1 MNATPGRHAPRIAAA
16 PITWGVCEIPDWGEV
31 PGVDEVL
38 DQIAALGFTG
48 TELGP
53 DGFLPSDADELK
65 RVLGARGLSL
75 VGAYCP
81 LDYRE
86 AGTVAASHAFGIDLA
101 RRLAANGC
109 QVLVAADAGDARRG
123 AVAGRVGPHD
133 GLTADQWAR
142 LAEGLADL
150 ARACA
155 PLGVRIAF
163 HPHAGTYVETEA
175 EIDEVMAR
183 TPPELVGL
191 CLDTGHVAYGGGDP
205 VAVARRHGAR
215 IRHLHIKDVDGAI
228 LAAVRTGGLSYPEA
242 VGRGAFVPVGE
253 GIVDFAAL
261 ASVLREAGYGGW
273 YVLEQDIRRGAPWI
287 DQDPQANAAR
297 SRDRLRA
304 FLAG

>member
-1 MNATPGRHAPRIAAA
+1 MNATSGRHAPRIAAA

-48 TELGP
+48 TESGP
-53 DGFLPSDADELK
+53 DGFLPSDANELK
-65 RVLGARGLSL
+65 RVLGARGLDL

-86 AGTVAASHAFGIDLA
+86 AGTVAASHEFGVDLA

-109 QVLVAADAGDARRG
+109 RVLVAADSGDARRG
-123 AVAGRVGPHD
+123 AVAGRVTPGD
-133 GLTADQWAR
+133 ALREDQWAR
-142 LAEGLADL
+142 LADGLADL

-155 PLGVRIAF
+155 PLGVQVAF
-163 HPHAGTYVETEA
+163 HPHAGTHVETEA
-175 EIDEVMAR
+175 EIDEVMGR
-183 TPPELVGL
+183 TPAGLVGL

-205 VAVARRHGAR
+205 VAVARRHAAR
-215 IRHLHIKDVDGAI
+215 IRHVHVKDASAAI
-228 LAAVRTGGLSYPEA
+228 LAQVRSSDLSYPEA

-253 GIVDFAAL
+253 GVVDFAAL

-273 YVLEQDIRRGAPWI
+273 YVLEQDIRRGAPWV